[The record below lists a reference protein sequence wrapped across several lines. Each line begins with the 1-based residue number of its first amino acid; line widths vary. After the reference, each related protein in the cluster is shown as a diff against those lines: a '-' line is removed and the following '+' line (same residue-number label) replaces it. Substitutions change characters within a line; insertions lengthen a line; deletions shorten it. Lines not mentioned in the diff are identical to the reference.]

1 MHVLTQDAEAIT
13 SALPG
18 PAVYLGS
25 SVVIRLSFVRILSP
39 VDISKQDERRYS
51 QLYRK
56 WLMRVVVSTRSQMSY
71 HDAL

>member
-1 MHVLTQDAEAIT
+1 MHVLTQDAEAFNSE

-39 VDISKQDERRYS
+39 VDISK
-51 QLYRK
+51 
-56 WLMRVVVSTRSQMSY
+56 
-71 HDAL
+71 